1 MSFSQQLVQSFC
13 ESMEH
18 CTTHSRTHGRQP
30 AGTKRGDE
38 EEGGEREGRD
48 IERLRESW
56 CHPFGY
62 VCPGVG
68 AFQGVCVQWSGMWTC
83 CFVSL
88 IPPARATL
96 ARAHYHPMTQSVCQ
110 DTPHTY
116 YTFITPRHDR
126 PVPPVEQP
134 FTYPHQPLLHRCSL
148 SNIQCQQL
156 QCQEGQFVC
165 FQWPLRIKRGIWT
178 NSPLGQRG
186 WNNHHT
192 LHGGNHLMLKPLD
205 PLIPEAKLSHT
216 VITSAP
222 FLLLD
227 LQCVCVCVCVKW
239 SSLKSFTFYRQ

>member
-83 CFVSL
+83 SFVSL
-88 IPPARATL
+88 IPPSQGHAGSSTLPPNDTICLSGHPAHLLYIYNAPSRPARSTSG
-96 ARAHYHPMTQSVCQ
+96 T
-110 DTPHTY
+110 
-116 YTFITPRHDR
+116 TFH
-126 PVPPVEQP
+126 V
-134 FTYPHQPLLHRCSL
+134 
-148 SNIQCQQL
+148 
-156 QCQEGQFVC
+156 
-165 FQWPLRIKRGIWT
+165 
-178 NSPLGQRG
+178 SP
-186 WNNHHT
+186 
-192 LHGGNHLMLKPLD
+192 
-205 PLIPEAKLSHT
+205 
-216 VITSAP
+216 SAP
-222 FLLLD
+222 A
-227 LQCVCVCVCVKW
+227 
-239 SSLKSFTFYRQ
+239 SSLLSIQHPVSTAAVSGGPICVLPVTASDQARDLNQQPAGSERLE